1 MLDFFYFLFYANE
14 KEEEEDEE
22 EEDNVSNQLGDL
34 AKRRRSINVVRF
46 NGCHINGNKLT
57 VKC

>member
-22 EEDNVSNQLGDL
+22 EDNVPNQLGDL
-34 AKRRRSINVVRF
+34 ARRRRSINVVRF